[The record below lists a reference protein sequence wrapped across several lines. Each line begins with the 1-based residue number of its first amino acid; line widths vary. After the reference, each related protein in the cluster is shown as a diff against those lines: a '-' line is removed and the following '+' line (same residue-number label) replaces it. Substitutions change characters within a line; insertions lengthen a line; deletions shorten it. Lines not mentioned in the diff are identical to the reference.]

1 MTDKQELRRH
11 YAALRDGLS
20 PAERANAEAAIRD
33 FLFSLP
39 AWASATLV
47 CGYIATKSELDLSPV
62 WEKAAFGGK
71 DYALPVTVTDAK
83 DGRMIFR
90 RLHSYTPDV
99 LRPARF
105 GISEPPA
112 SCPELMP
119 KHFESERVLMIVPG
133 LAFDDRGYRL
143 GYGGGYYDR
152 YLAALFDMGLHPIT
166 VGLAFS
172 ACRPSLLPA
181 DPHDVPVD
189 YVIDERKV
197 IATHGA

>member
-1 MTDKQELRRH
+1 MADKQQLRRH
-11 YAALRDGLS
+11 YAALRDGIS
-20 PAERANAEAAIRD
+20 KAERASAEAAIRD

-47 CGYIATKSELDLSPV
+47 CGYIATKSELDLCPV
-62 WEKAAFGGK
+62 WEKAASEGK
-71 DYALPVTVTDAK
+71 DYALPVTVTNAK
-83 DGRMIFR
+83 EGHMIFR
-90 RLHSYTPDV
+90 RLQSYTPEV

-105 GISEPPA
+105 GISEPPD
-112 SCPELMP
+112 SCPELTP

-133 LAFDDRGYRL
+133 LAFDDKGYRL

-152 YLAALFDMGLHPIT
+152 YLAALSAVGICPVT

-181 DPHDVPVD
+181 EPHDIPVD

-197 IATHGA
+197 IATHGS